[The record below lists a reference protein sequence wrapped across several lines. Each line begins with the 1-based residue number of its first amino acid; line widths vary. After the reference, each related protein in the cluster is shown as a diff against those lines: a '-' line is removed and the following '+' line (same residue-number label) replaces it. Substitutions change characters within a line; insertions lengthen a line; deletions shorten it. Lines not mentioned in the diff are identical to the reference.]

1 MYKGRLVTFF
11 RLLTFYYR
19 LIPFNSSRMYSSLA
33 IVTLSLAVLVAAQD
47 RVVSPLVEGCG
58 PSNNAS
64 NGLEC
69 SMREP
74 LCSRHALP
82 FLPPWFLQH
91 DRLSLRGD
99 ICPQRHFLRPP
110 QLVGLFRL

>member
-1 MYKGRLVTFF
+1 MCEGRLVTFS
-11 RLLTFYYR
+11 RLSILLLLLFPLGR
-19 LIPFNSSRMYSSLA
+19 LKMYSSFA